1 MKRKGIGKVFKAK
14 RTAYGERQRDVSQM
28 QDSTEMSPVNLLRS
42 SNSSDSLFFPLDLK
56 KFIVFK
62 SPL

>member
-1 MKRKGIGKVFKAK
+1 MEKD
-14 RTAYGERQRDVSQM
+14 RDVSQM
-28 QDSTEMSPVNLLRS
+28 QDSTEMSPINLLRS